1 MERMDMHSRNQYLK
15 VLIEDYL
22 KADRKGKGKI
32 LDEYCKNTGQSRKYV
47 IRKINEMAFKE
58 PKPQKKRKAK
68 YGRDVRDV
76 LSKIW
81 EIFDYPCGQRLKPIL
96 MSEVDRLREIG
107 ELKITATLTEKLK
120 SISSATIDRL
130 LGPIKERWRYERKGN
145 HYRSRNLLYKRIPL
159 RLTDWDTG
167 EVGYVEMDLVVHCGA
182 SNAGEYIN
190 TLSAMEIA
198 SGWWEGEAIMG
209 RGQKRTF
216 DAIEAIRQRMPFD
229 WKGIDSDNDSAF
241 INVHLFKYCETEG
254 LEFTRSRPNRKNDN
268 AYIEQ
273 KNYTHVRRPLGY
285 LRYDTDEELEII
297 KDLYRNE
304 LRLYKNFFQPV
315 MKLTRKERVD
325 GRLKRVYDVAKTPY
339 QRLIESGQIGKEKEE
354 SLKRLYQRLNPV
366 ELKKEIDF
374 KLERLYH
381 TYQKKKKGIIR
392 VNPYKRLVPSTVTFF
407 VIQQKK
413 SRLPG

>member
-1 MERMDMHSRNQYLK
+1 MGRMDMHSRNQYLK

-22 KADRKGKGKI
+22 KADKKGKGRL
-32 LDEYCKNTGQSRKYV
+32 LDEYCRNTEQNRKYV
-47 IRKINEMAFKE
+47 IRKINQMVFKE
-58 PKPQKKRKAK
+58 PRPRKKRRAL
-68 YGRDVRDV
+68 YGYDVRDV

-81 EIFDYPCGQRLKPIL
+81 KVFDYPCGQRLRPVL
-96 MSEVDRLREIG
+96 LGEVDRLREMG
-107 ELKITATLTEKLK
+107 SLKIPDVLAEKLK

-130 LGPIKERWRYERKGN
+130 LRPIKERWRYERKGK
-145 HYRSRNLLYKRIPL
+145 HYKSRDLLYKRIPL

-182 SNAGEYIN
+182 SAVGEYIN
-190 TLSAMEIA
+190 TLSAMEIS
-198 SGWWEGEAIMG
+198 SGWWEAEAIMG
-209 RGQKRTF
+209 RGQQRTF

-241 INVHLFKYCETEG
+241 INAHLLKYCETQG

-285 LRYDTDEELEII
+285 LRYDTAEEQEII
-297 KDLYRNE
+297 NDLYRNE

-315 MKLTRKERVD
+315 MKLIRKERVN
-325 GRLKRVYDVAKTPY
+325 GKLKRVYDIAKTPY
-339 QRLIESGQIGKEKEE
+339 QRLIESGQLSPEKVE

-366 ELKKEIDF
+366 ELKKVIDSR
-374 KLERLYH
+374 LERLYH
-381 TYQKKKKGIIR
+381 TYQKKKKGAIR
-392 VNPYKRLVPSTVTFF
+392 INPYKKLVPSTVTFF
-407 VIQQKK
+407 VIGQKK